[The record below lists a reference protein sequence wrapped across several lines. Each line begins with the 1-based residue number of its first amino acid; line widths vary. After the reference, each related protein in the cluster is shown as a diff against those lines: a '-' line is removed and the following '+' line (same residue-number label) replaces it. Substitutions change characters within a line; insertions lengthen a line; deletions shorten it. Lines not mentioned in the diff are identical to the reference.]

1 MNATKTTYKAWWR
14 LSKRAW
20 LIVAAA
26 SAVSLACCI
35 EPTLPDNALWL
46 ADFRMWPRWY
56 FIEPV
61 IVFAFSIRWFLLY
74 AAFHQGELDE
84 HGRREAKRFTALTGF
99 VSMFMFLVTVLDRL
113 DLLRYPYHAIWRWF
127 EFGTFSLLAL
137 ATFLVLLASLILFIS
152 LFRQW
157 IAAFQPS

>member
-74 AAFHQGELDE
+74 AAPPIIVEHLIFDFHSNL
-84 HGRREAKRFTALTGF
+84 
-99 VSMFMFLVTVLDRL
+99 
-113 DLLRYPYHAIWRWF
+113 
-127 EFGTFSLLAL
+127 SLHPEPGQMA
-137 ATFLVLLASLILFIS
+137 
-152 LFRQW
+152 QK
-157 IAAFQPS
+157 